1 MTQSVKTQSAEI
13 YTQFLQA
20 NQLSLTPK
28 VQSRLTQL
36 IEETN
41 WDAPQS
47 SLDCNNVAV
56 VALIEA
62 DQCEDLSMR
71 TLYLE
76 TALELL
82 NDLTSDHPLCV
93 AHLALIHSLIG
104 DSDTATELAFPAFIN
119 ILQAADLVNEPSGL
133 IYLPIASLASTRDRS
148 SKLDQILQV
157 ESADTQALMLL
168 CEALERSQLVFYN
181 ASGLRFLTLAAQL
194 FPRSAFT
201 QLQLGISS
209 LSNQRSEGL
218 LYLHQARRL
227 DPNNALILQSLY
239 LAYRDLR
246 QLETANFWRYAAQS
260 VSKKEPDL
268 IQWKW
273 SEGTIEDS
281 ITYVPFEGKLLAV
294 EATFRSIVTRVLIA
308 EGDWFE
314 KEMEFWRNSIQSG
327 MTVIDVGANVGIYT
341 FSAAQQVG
349 KAGKVLAV
357 EPFSG
362 CVRCL
367 QETCQINQLS
377 QVKVCAGAA
386 SDRSGTVRLALHS
399 ASEMNEV
406 IFDQIES
413 KGKVE
418 EVSCFTLD
426 SLIESEK
433 LDRVDFLKIDAEG
446 HEVQVLL
453 GSDRILS
460 EFAPVILYENIAGSK
475 GSNIPVAELLISK
488 GYQLFRYQPFLQ
500 NLVPIVAL
508 KDFHGL
514 NVIALPASKC

>member
-1 MTQSVKTQSAEI
+1 MTQSTEI
-13 YTQFLQA
+13 YAQFLQT
-20 NQLSLTPK
+20 NQLSLTPE

-36 IEETN
+36 MEATI

-47 SLDCNNVAV
+47 ALDCSNVAV
-56 VALIEA
+56 IALIEA

-76 TALELL
+76 TAIELL
-82 NDLTSDHPLCV
+82 NDRVSDHPLCV

-104 DSDTATELAFPAFIN
+104 DSDTAMQLAFPAFIN
-119 ILQAADLVNEPSGL
+119 ILQAADLVDEPSGL
-133 IYLPIASLASTRDRS
+133 IYLPIAPLASTRDRA
-148 SKLDQILQV
+148 SKLEQILHI
-157 ESADTQALMLL
+157 ENAYTQALMVL
-168 CEALERSQLVFYN
+168 CDVLGRSQLVFYN
-181 ASGLRFLTLAAQL
+181 ALGLRFLTLAAQF
-194 FPRSAFT
+194 FPQSAFT
-201 QLQLGISS
+201 YLQLGISS

-218 LYLHQARRL
+218 VYLHRARQI
-227 DPNNALILQSLY
+227 DPTNALILQSLY

-246 QLETANFWRYAAQS
+246 QLETASFWLYAAQS
-260 VSKKEPDL
+260 VSQKEPDSMR
-268 IQWKW
+268 WKW
-273 SEGTIEDS
+273 SEGTIDDS
-281 ITYVPFEGKLLAV
+281 MTYTSFEGKLLAV

-314 KEMEFWRNSIQSG
+314 KEMEFWRNSIQAG
-327 MTVIDVGANVGIYT
+327 MTVIDVGANVGLYT

-377 QVKVCAGAA
+377 QVKICAGAA

-406 IFDQIES
+406 IFGDVEA

-426 SLIESEK
+426 SLIKSET

-446 HEVQVLL
+446 HELQVLL

-475 GSNIPVAELLISK
+475 GSNIPVAEWLLSK
-488 GYQLFRYQPFLQ
+488 GYRLFRYQPFLQ
-500 NLVPIVAL
+500 NLVPIAVL
-508 KDFHGL
+508 EEFHGL
-514 NVIALPASKC
+514 NVIALPANKC